1 MNHACRLV
9 WNEAAARYMPAPETA
24 KGRGKSSG
32 RSAVVVALGAALL
45 GLGRMPIPAAAS
57 SGLEGRH
64 HTLMFMGSKC
74 YQKHSFLCPLVLRKR
89 HKTYS
94 K

>member
-9 WNEAAARYMPAPETA
+9 WNEAAARYVPAPETA

-45 GLGRMPIPAAAS
+45 GLGAHAHP
-57 SGLEGRH
+57 SGGI
-64 HTLMFMGSKC
+64 
-74 YQKHSFLCPLVLRKR
+74 QWA
-89 HKTYS
+89 
-94 K
+94 